1 MIFTKLKDKRY
12 PWERLILKGIYEN
25 IFTIFSH
32 LFFYNHWNN
41 IVFNYIIYMSRKF
54 ENISTKPGFM
64 KHNGGL
70 TFRTISKNKYQFKT
84 KVKKIHLNRAG
95 ITHGGFLAGI
105 IDAGS
110 GTAVHRAAENKQ
122 VCVTISLDI
131 KFIGSSKIGE
141 TIIGDVEIQKV
152 TNSLIFMRCKLSSN
166 KKILATGS
174 GVWKKTKR
182 LFIT

>member
-1 MIFTKLKDKRY
+1 MK
-12 PWERLILKGIYEN
+12 
-25 IFTIFSH
+25 
-32 LFFYNHWNN
+32 
-41 IVFNYIIYMSRKF
+41 KF

-70 TFRTISKNKYQFKT
+70 VFRVISKKKYQFKT
-84 KVKKIHLNRAG
+84 KIKKIQLNRAG

-110 GTAVHRAAENKQ
+110 GTAVHRAAGNKQ

-131 KFIGSSKIGE
+131 KFIGSSGIGE

-166 KKILATGS
+166 KNLIAIGT
-174 GVWKKTKR
+174 GVWKKTRKS
-182 LFIT
+182 FIR

>member
-1 MIFTKLKDKRY
+1 MK
-12 PWERLILKGIYEN
+12 
-25 IFTIFSH
+25 
-32 LFFYNHWNN
+32 
-41 IVFNYIIYMSRKF
+41 KF

-70 TFRTISKNKYQFKT
+70 VFRVISKKKYQFKT
-84 KVKKIHLNRAG
+84 KIKKIHLNRAG

-110 GTAVHRAAENKQ
+110 GTAVHRAAGNKQ

-131 KFIGSSKIGE
+131 KFIGSSGIGE

-166 KKILATGS
+166 KNLIAIGT
-174 GVWKKTKR
+174 GVWKKTR
-182 LFIT
+182 RSFTR

>member
-1 MIFTKLKDKRY
+1 MK
-12 PWERLILKGIYEN
+12 
-25 IFTIFSH
+25 
-32 LFFYNHWNN
+32 
-41 IVFNYIIYMSRKF
+41 KF

-70 TFRTISKNKYQFKT
+70 VFRVISKKKYQFKT
-84 KVKKIHLNRAG
+84 KIKKIHLNRAG

-110 GTAVHRAAENKQ
+110 GTAVHRAAGNKQ

-131 KFIGSSKIGE
+131 KFIGSSGIGE
-141 TIIGDVEIQKV
+141 TVIGDVEIQKV

-166 KKILATGS
+166 KNLIAIGT
-174 GVWKKTKR
+174 GVWKKTR
-182 LFIT
+182 RSFIR

>member
-1 MIFTKLKDKRY
+1 MK
-12 PWERLILKGIYEN
+12 
-25 IFTIFSH
+25 
-32 LFFYNHWNN
+32 
-41 IVFNYIIYMSRKF
+41 KF

-70 TFRTISKNKYQFKT
+70 VFRAISKKKYQFKT
-84 KVKKIHLNRAG
+84 KIKKIHLNRAG

-110 GTAVHRAAENKQ
+110 GTAVHRAAGNKQ

-131 KFIGSSKIGE
+131 KFIGSSGIGE
-141 TIIGDVEIQKV
+141 TVIGDVEIQKV

-166 KKILATGS
+166 KNLIAIGT
-174 GVWKKTKR
+174 GVWKKTR
-182 LFIT
+182 RSFIR

>member
-1 MIFTKLKDKRY
+1 MK
-12 PWERLILKGIYEN
+12 
-25 IFTIFSH
+25 
-32 LFFYNHWNN
+32 
-41 IVFNYIIYMSRKF
+41 KF

-70 TFRTISKNKYQFKT
+70 VFRVISKKKYQFKT
-84 KVKKIHLNRAG
+84 KIKKIHLNRAG

-105 IDAGS
+105 MDAGS
-110 GTAVHRAAENKQ
+110 GTAVHRAAGNKQ

-131 KFIGSSKIGE
+131 KFIGSSGIGE

-152 TNSLIFMRCKLSSN
+152 TNSLIFMKCKLSSN
-166 KKILATGS
+166 KNLLAIGT

-182 LFIT
+182 SFIR

>member
-1 MIFTKLKDKRY
+1 MK
-12 PWERLILKGIYEN
+12 
-25 IFTIFSH
+25 
-32 LFFYNHWNN
+32 
-41 IVFNYIIYMSRKF
+41 KF

-70 TFRTISKNKYQFKT
+70 VFRVISKKKYQFKT
-84 KVKKIHLNRAG
+84 KIKKIHLNRAG

-105 IDAGS
+105 MDAGS
-110 GTAVHRAAENKQ
+110 GTAVHRAAGNKQ

-131 KFIGSSKIGE
+131 KFIGSSGIGE

-166 KKILATGS
+166 KNLIAIGT

-182 LFIT
+182 SFGR

>member
-1 MIFTKLKDKRY
+1 MK
-12 PWERLILKGIYEN
+12 
-25 IFTIFSH
+25 
-32 LFFYNHWNN
+32 
-41 IVFNYIIYMSRKF
+41 KF

-70 TFRTISKNKYQFKT
+70 VFRVISKKKYQFKT
-84 KVKKIHLNRAG
+84 KIKKIHLNRAG

-110 GTAVHRAAENKQ
+110 GTAVHRAAGNKQ

-131 KFIGSSKIGE
+131 KFIGSSGIGE

-166 KKILATGS
+166 KNLIAIGT
-174 GVWKKTKR
+174 GVWKKTR
-182 LFIT
+182 ISFIR

>member
-1 MIFTKLKDKRY
+1 MK
-12 PWERLILKGIYEN
+12 
-25 IFTIFSH
+25 
-32 LFFYNHWNN
+32 
-41 IVFNYIIYMSRKF
+41 KF

-70 TFRTISKNKYQFKT
+70 VFRVISKKKYQFKT
-84 KVKKIHLNRAG
+84 KIKKIHLNRAG

-105 IDAGS
+105 MDAGS
-110 GTAVHRAAENKQ
+110 GTAVHRAAGNKQ

-131 KFIGSSKIGE
+131 KFIGSSSIGE

-166 KKILATGS
+166 KNLIAIGT
-174 GVWKKTKR
+174 GVWKKTR
-182 LFIT
+182 RSFIR

>member
-1 MIFTKLKDKRY
+1 MK
-12 PWERLILKGIYEN
+12 
-25 IFTIFSH
+25 
-32 LFFYNHWNN
+32 
-41 IVFNYIIYMSRKF
+41 KF

-70 TFRTISKNKYQFKT
+70 VFRVISKKKYQFKT
-84 KVKKIHLNRAG
+84 KIKKIHLNRAG

-110 GTAVHRAAENKQ
+110 GTAVHRAAGNKQ

-131 KFIGSSKIGE
+131 KFIGSSSIGE

-152 TNSLIFMRCKLSSN
+152 TNSLIFMKCKLSSN
-166 KKILATGS
+166 KNLLAIGT
-174 GVWKKTKR
+174 GVWKKTR
-182 LFIT
+182 RSFIR

>member
-1 MIFTKLKDKRY
+1 MK
-12 PWERLILKGIYEN
+12 
-25 IFTIFSH
+25 
-32 LFFYNHWNN
+32 
-41 IVFNYIIYMSRKF
+41 KF

-70 TFRTISKNKYQFKT
+70 VFRVISKKKYQFKT
-84 KVKKIHLNRAG
+84 KIKKIHLNRAG

-105 IDAGS
+105 MDAGS
-110 GTAVHRAAENKQ
+110 GTAVHRAAGNKQ

-131 KFIGSSKIGE
+131 KFIGSSGIGE

-166 KKILATGS
+166 KNLLAIGT
-174 GVWKKTKR
+174 GVWKKTR
-182 LFIT
+182 RSFIR